1 MMYYGYNVHTEVSTI
16 FTLFQRIG
24 SVREYKFKDIY
35 LVRIH
40 NIPMLFLSYFL
51 TAKLSVRG

>member
-1 MMYYGYNVHTEVSTI
+1 MYYGYNVHTEVSTI

-51 TAKLSVRG
+51 TAKLFVRG